1 MSPGF
6 VKGLLLTSV
15 VFGLEGVVLGGV
27 GFIFGRDTRRAVGLL
42 VRSGITV
49 IVFSCAFLLF
59 RRGYFRDD
67 FSLLFLFMGCMG
79 LSIVVAKNLARTLGR
94 ERAIDQ
100 IPNDERQHKHITKRQ
115 FVLLVTLGFAWAL
128 VTPAIV
134 FTIVAPEVLAVYWW
148 LVLIVTAALLG
159 FVVASRFWWA
169 RERAATSAVREQL

>member
-15 VFGLEGVVLGGV
+15 VFGLEGVVLGVV

-59 RRGYFRDD
+59 RRGYFLDD
-67 FSLLFLFMGCMG
+67 FSLLLLFMGCMG
-79 LSIVVAKNLARTLGR
+79 LSIAIAKTFARTSGR
-94 ERAIDQ
+94 ERPIDQ
-100 IPNDERQHKHITKRQ
+100 IPSEGRQHKHVTKRQ
-115 FVLLVTLGFAWAL
+115 FVVLVTLGFAWAL

-148 LVLIVTAALLG
+148 PVLIVTAALIG

-169 RERAATSAVREQL
+169 EEQAATSAVRKQL